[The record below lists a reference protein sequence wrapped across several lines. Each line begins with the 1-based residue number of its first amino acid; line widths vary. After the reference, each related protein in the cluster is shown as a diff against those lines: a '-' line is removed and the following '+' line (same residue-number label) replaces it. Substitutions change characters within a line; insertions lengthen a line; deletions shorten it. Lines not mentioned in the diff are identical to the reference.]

1 MTNRINGD
9 FDSDSIEAFRA
20 AYAAQILEPED
31 QEVDPYTGLPTE
43 LVLNTS
49 PWIQHTG
56 LWKANDGTNK
66 DFVPNQVLVEG
77 ETQEDFEDESEEDL
91 EITAEQIDAL
101 LTELEDRDLSD
112 SDLELIESLLADEGG
127 DYFEESLDDD
137 DTLTDEEIENLLEE
151 LRLDSESE
159 DDQDEESE
167 GISDEEIDALI
178 AEIEAEFE
186 EEE

>member
-9 FDSDSIEAFRA
+9 FNSDSIEAFRA

-31 QEVDPYTGLPTE
+31 HEVDPYTGLPTE
-43 LVLNTS
+43 IVLNTS

-56 LWKANDGTNK
+56 LWKANDGTSK

-77 ETQEDFEDESEEDL
+77 ETQEDSEDEGVEDL
-91 EITAEQIDAL
+91 ELTAEQIDVL

-137 DTLTDEEIENLLEE
+137 ETLTDEEIENLLEE

-159 DDQDEESE
+159 DEQGEESE